1 MNKYFNLTVSTFDS
15 ELTICCVVGNFILSH
30 SWNFP
35 RIWPVPEV
43 LLKAKSYSRSR
54 HSKSPCCYWI
64 FGYTFIWLTLLNSS
78 VSKPMFSA
86 ISIITLAV
94 YKMVFMST
102 LASFPFLFL
111 CLFSSLLLNLLLS
124 YCYLFFFSLCYF
136 VLGKN
141 FKDFFESIYM
151 ECFKIF
157 LLVLILIDTLHLLF
171 IRDIPLLLLCYDIF
185 I

>member
-1 MNKYFNLTVSTFDS
+1 MRKITSAVENLKWHGMNKYFNLAVSTFDS

-35 RIWPVPEV
+35 RIRPVPEV

-54 HSKSPCCYWI
+54 HSKSLRCYWI
-64 FGYTFIWLTLLNSS
+64 FGYTFIWLTLLSSS

-102 LASFPFLFL
+102 FASFPFLFP
-111 CLFSSLLLNLLLS
+111 CLFFRLFNLRLS
-124 YCYLFFFSLCYF
+124 YCFFFFSL
-136 VLGKN
+136 
-141 FKDFFESIYM
+141 S
-151 ECFKIF
+151 
-157 LLVLILIDTLHLLF
+157 
-171 IRDIPLLLLCYDIF
+171 LLLCF
-185 I
+185 RQRF